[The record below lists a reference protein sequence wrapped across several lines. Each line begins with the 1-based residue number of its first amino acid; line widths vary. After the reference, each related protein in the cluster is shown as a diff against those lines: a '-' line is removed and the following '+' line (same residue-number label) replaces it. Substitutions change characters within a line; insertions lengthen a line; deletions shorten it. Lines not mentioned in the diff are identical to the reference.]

1 MDIGQ
6 FRRRKFWGDQ
16 DIFRVSFSF
25 WILMM
30 FTKPSFKCPILLI
43 CPSEMY
49 PRRVFFRFADG
60 EIWCCF
66 LLAGL
71 VFEIY
76 CFFTEDLPD
85 GCTGT
90 FFFLQIVFLKYSFDW
105 DRSRVLHKI
114 YLTWWSGVVFELLF
128 LFLLKIYLIRSGL
141 VFEKSVFFAEDLPD
155 RNPVLCVLHFSDQIL
170 QLQLIN

>member
-1 MDIGQ
+1 MFMDIGQ

-71 VFEIY
+71 VFEIQ

-90 FFFLQIVFLKYSFDW
+90 FFFLQIVFLKYSFFADVEFQRSFLFA
-105 DRSRVLHKI
+105 DR
-114 YLTWWSGVVFELLF
+114 VFE
-128 LFLLKIYLIRSGL
+128 IYWGFCSRASMTVI
-141 VFEKSVFFAEDLPD
+141 FFY
-155 RNPVLCVLHFSDQIL
+155 
-170 QLQLIN
+170 